1 MQTCLAMA
9 LDRCADKCASV
20 VVWNIPGEKVEHVF
34 GRQALPMVWDFAE
47 ANILSDIGWPGACE
61 WVTKVVDHV
70 IASNLPS
77 GASSIASATA
87 SPLPDDSAD
96 AVITDPPY
104 YAAIP
109 YADLSDFFY
118 SWLKRSIGDI
128 HGDLLK
134 PPLTPKAEECVS
146 LSHRAAMYREKDA
159 AWFQGTMTK
168 ACEESR
174 RATKPY
180 GISVF
185 VFANKETSGWEAML
199 ASLVTSGWV
208 ITASWPIDTEMGTR
222 LRARN
227 SAALASSVHLVCRPR
242 ENPDGSLRDSEV
254 GDGRCTGRVAAPHSR
269 VDASTRGRGRCR
281 CRRNLRLPWSC
292 TGDLLSLLTC
302 RASGRETCRSSG
314 VPGGSMDRS
323 GQGSTL
329 PALQGCRH
337 EWLRTRCPLDRHMAM
352 DPAHGSFWNQR
363 QRIAR
368 RRGR

>member
-70 IASNLPS
+70 IASKLPL
-77 GASSIASATA
+77 GASFIASATA

-159 AWFQGTMTK
+159 AWFEGTMTK

-199 ASLVTSGWV
+199 ASLVTSEGE
-208 ITASWPIDTEMGTR
+208 I
-222 LRARN
+222 
-227 SAALASSVHLVCRPR
+227 
-242 ENPDGSLRDSEV
+242 
-254 GDGRCTGRVAAPHSR
+254 
-269 VDASTRGRGRCR
+269 
-281 CRRNLRLPWSC
+281 
-292 TGDLLSLLTC
+292 
-302 RASGRETCRSSG
+302 
-314 VPGGSMDRS
+314 
-323 GQGSTL
+323 
-329 PALQGCRH
+329 
-337 EWLRTRCPLDRHMAM
+337 RCPAAHNAVGLAGES
-352 DPAHGSFWNQR
+352 PAVGIDCLST
-363 QRIAR
+363 
-368 RRGR
+368 